1 MSKGMRQSNIIYID
15 QMLYAFVK
23 VIELIETDTH
33 YQLPLSFLYTTLSG
47 TDPDPY
53 LMIPTGYL

>member
-15 QMLYAFVK
+15 QMLYASVR

-33 YQLPLSFLYTTLSG
+33 HQLPLSFRFFREPTL
-47 TDPDPY
+47 
-53 LMIPTGYL
+53 IPI